1 MITASLASTTNLTVS
16 ALNAAACDVK
26 SSTSGVLS
34 CGTDSSGG
42 GGVWPF
48 TTSDTNY
55 GVTVQSTTTPE
66 WFKAGL
72 HASTTSHFAQASST
86 LFTVND
92 PTSNSVVRTAVNLQT
107 NRLQIGPVKYPAD
120 YVTSCPTCMYLSIDK
135 SATADDATIVLRDQ
149 GNARAEIGMVGDND
163 LVLKTVS
170 GTYGTESFSTR
181 LKIEGT
187 GATEPGNVGIGL
199 GETTDASDLLS
210 VGTGNAFT
218 VDYVGNVIAS
228 TSITI
233 NNPAN
238 GNAVLSVLG
247 QQQSGGGAYI
257 RIRDN
262 VQGSMAYFGQNSVIN
277 GGTAYAQ
284 FSIQNPQSAGTICMS
299 AGARASA
306 TAGTACDLFFKATE
320 AHLTFNYASTTM
332 VTATTASTT
341 NLIVSGLNAA
351 ACDVKSSTNGILSCG
366 TDSSGGGGVWPFTP
380 STWGGVATQ
389 ATSTLMV
396 FNAGAVIST
405 SSIGFLTA
413 GSVTATSTTVAS
425 IFPYASTTG
434 ISASYASTT
443 AMVVSGIANSMLST
457 SNGVVTGATISSPLS
472 FSGTTLSIAN
482 AAADGSTKGAASFG
496 ANDFDASSG
505 NITIDYTNGQAATG
519 LLKGFLTAAN
529 WLTFNNK
536 IGTSSVL
543 TNGQLLAAGPNGNTA
558 YSIATSS
565 ATCTTNVSC
574 SAFTVVGSVAP
585 AITGIA
591 WPFTPTAWGNS
602 TSTLMGLLGGLMV
615 NFSSSTI
622 TGNLQVSTSSMSTFL
637 TPYYTMGFSY
647 ASTTQGQGTST
658 YYLGPAS
665 EGRTFKT
672 VQCDFSNFLAIS
684 LYDGT
689 NRANYFVASSTI
701 GTITYA
707 TNNTFSAGEAIRV
720 DIGTSTNIA
729 ASVAGGCRFEYT
741 VQ

>member
-1 MITASLASTTNLTVS
+1 
-16 ALNAAACDVK
+16 
-26 SSTSGVLS
+26 
-34 CGTDSSGG
+34 
-42 GGVWPF
+42 
-48 TTSDTNY
+48 
-55 GVTVQSTTTPE
+55 
-66 WFKAGL
+66 
-72 HASTTSHFAQASST
+72 
-86 LFTVND
+86 
-92 PTSNSVVRTAVNLQT
+92 
-107 NRLQIGPVKYPAD
+107 
-120 YVTSCPTCMYLSIDK
+120 
-135 SATADDATIVLRDQ
+135 
-149 GNARAEIGMVGDND
+149 
-163 LVLKTVS
+163 
-170 GTYGTESFSTR
+170 
-181 LKIEGT
+181 
-187 GATEPGNVGIGL
+187 
-199 GETTDASDLLS
+199 
-210 VGTGNAFT
+210 
-218 VDYVGNVIAS
+218 
-228 TSITI
+228 
-233 NNPAN
+233 
-238 GNAVLSVLG
+238 
-247 QQQSGGGAYI
+247 
-257 RIRDN
+257 
-262 VQGSMAYFGQNSVIN
+262 
-277 GGTAYAQ
+277 
-284 FSIQNPQSAGTICMS
+284 
-299 AGARASA
+299 
-306 TAGTACDLFFKATE
+306 
-320 AHLTFNYASTTM
+320 
-332 VTATTASTT
+332 
-341 NLIVSGLNAA
+341 
-351 ACDVKSSTNGILSCG
+351 
-366 TDSSGGGGVWPFTP
+366 
-380 STWGGVATQ
+380 
-389 ATSTLMV
+389 
-396 FNAGAVIST
+396 
-405 SSIGFLTA
+405 
-413 GSVTATSTTVAS
+413 
-425 IFPYASTTG
+425 
-434 ISASYASTT
+434 
-443 AMVVSGIANSMLST
+443 MLST